1 MILLVILLP
10 IIGSLV
16 SGFFGRYIG
25 YVVSK
30 QIATL
35 CCIISALLCYYIY
48 IDVMMYNNIYSINIG
63 KWIYIESI
71 EVDWG
76 FIIDEL
82 AVSLLVP
89 VVTVSSLVHLYA
101 CSYMAHDPHQ
111 GRFFSVL
118 SMFTGFMIVLV
129 TGNNYVVMF
138 LGWEMIGVASY
149 LLIGFWNTRLSAV
162 KSGLSALLMNKFGDT
177 FITIGLFILLHTFG
191 SLNYSTIYSLSVYIN
206 TDILNIIMILLL
218 IGCAAKSAQLG
229 LHNWLLN
236 SMEGPTP
243 VSALLHAACLVCAGV
258 YLLLR
263 SSYILEYT
271 PVVLL
276 YILWLGG
283 LTTIIAGLIAIV
295 SNDLKKIIA
304 LSTMSQ
310 LGLMFV
316 AIGISNYNI
325 SLFHLFNHAMF
336 KALLF
341 MSAGSI
347 IHSVIYETQDIRNY
361 GGFAK
366 WLPVTY
372 ICLIIA
378 SLSLM
383 ATPGLTGFYSKDILI
398 ESTYGV
404 YNISGYIVY
413 IFSIVSATL
422 TTIYSIRL
430 VYYVFY
436 NNPNANKYAYHT
448 VHESNSIMLIP
459 MIILA
464 IASLVVGYI
473 FRDIYIGLGSPFN
486 SLFTHPDNLT
496 IIDTEFSIPTYIKL
510 LPLFLTIT
518 SVILVLYIYEYH
530 YNILTTYNNKFLR
543 NLYIFVNNRFMTDQI
558 LNNILLRSTLSLA
571 MKFNQYID
579 KGLLHILGPTGISN
593 TLNIMSYKLI
603 SLSSNLYTNTTNNTS
618 INSNGTGIRHHTTY
632 LLCTILFILLA
643 YNISYALVILFILL
657 LFI

>member
-1 MILLVILLP
+1 
-10 IIGSLV
+10 
-16 SGFFGRYIG
+16 
-25 YVVSK
+25 
-30 QIATL
+30 
-35 CCIISALLCYYIY
+35 
-48 IDVMMYNNIYSINIG
+48 
-63 KWIYIESI
+63 
-71 EVDWG
+71 
-76 FIIDEL
+76 
-82 AVSLLVP
+82 
-89 VVTVSSLVHLYA
+89 
-101 CSYMAHDPHQ
+101 
-111 GRFFSVL
+111 
-118 SMFTGFMIVLV
+118 
-129 TGNNYVVMF
+129 
-138 LGWEMIGVASY
+138 
-149 LLIGFWNTRLSAV
+149 
-162 KSGLSALLMNKFGDT
+162 
-177 FITIGLFILLHTFG
+177 
-191 SLNYSTIYSLSVYIN
+191 
-206 TDILNIIMILLL
+206 
-218 IGCAAKSAQLG
+218 
-229 LHNWLLN
+229 
-236 SMEGPTP
+236 
-243 VSALLHAACLVCAGV
+243 
-258 YLLLR
+258 
-263 SSYILEYT
+263 
-271 PVVLL
+271 
-276 YILWLGG
+276 
-283 LTTIIAGLIAIV
+283 
-295 SNDLKKIIA
+295 
-304 LSTMSQ
+304 
-310 LGLMFV
+310 
-316 AIGISNYNI
+316 
-325 SLFHLFNHAMF
+325 
-336 KALLF
+336 
-341 MSAGSI
+341 
-347 IHSVIYETQDIRNY
+347 
-361 GGFAK
+361 
-366 WLPVTY
+366 
-372 ICLIIA
+372 
-378 SLSLM
+378 M